1 MIGSDPPIN
10 RHYPVISRIFYLT
23 TDAYLWMIVAKMYIR
38 KAARTYKGKT
48 YSHYLLVESV
58 LTPKGPRQKV
68 ICSLGDLS
76 PRPRE
81 EWLELAR
88 KLESALA
95 GQRDLLPVE
104 TDPELED
111 LVAKVQSKG
120 RQENRKQPLPTPA
133 EAPDLVTV
141 HTDRIQTELHRE
153 AGPVHAGYQFWL
165 RLGVDEILAAAGLSE
180 RDRKLSCAMVLN
192 RLIHPSSER
201 AMPDWIRT
209 TALPDIL
216 EADFEHLA
224 EDALYRRLDKLHPQ
238 RAQIEAAL
246 AERERT
252 LFTLD
257 PTLFFY
263 DLTSTYFEGLA
274 LANPKAKRGY
284 SRDKRPDCKQVVV
297 GLAVTRE
304 GFPLAHEVFA
314 GNRNDSTTV
323 DEMLDALDQRI
334 GLKPGQTVV
343 LDRGMSSPEN
353 LGKIRARGLHY
364 LVARRPGE
372 RDLWR
377 EEFENEEGFAPVLRQ
392 PSPTNPSQKKSNIEV
407 KLRQT
412 ADGTYVL
419 CRSSEREQKDR
430 AIRELQEKRLVAD
443 LEKLAQRAARGQGRG
458 SKPKEIVES
467 IGRLKER
474 YSRVVRYYAIDYD
487 LESKQFHYRLEEE
500 KRGRAERLDGSYL
513 LQSDRKDLGAEEVWQ
528 IYMLLTRAEAAFR
541 AMKTPL
547 AERPIYHQKE
557 LRVEAHIF
565 LCVLAYHLLV
575 SIEKTLLDQGVH
587 TSWASVRDTLKT
599 HQVSTVVLPADHGM
613 VLRIRKGSTP
623 EPAPR
628 EIYQQL
634 RIDSQ
639 VIRPRKSWSAN

>member
-1 MIGSDPPIN
+1 M
-10 RHYPVISRIFYLT
+10 YL
-23 TDAYLWMIVAKMYIR
+23 R
-38 KAARTYKGKT
+38 KAARSYKGKT

-95 GQRDLLPVE
+95 GQRDLLPAE
-104 TDPELED
+104 TDLELEE
-111 LVAKVQSKG
+111 LVARVRSQG
-120 RQENRKQPLPTPA
+120 QPADRNQPLPTKA
-133 EAPDLVTV
+133 ETSDLVTV

-153 AGPVHAGYQFWL
+153 AGPVHVGHQFWL
-165 RLGVDEILAAAGLSE
+165 RMGVSEILAAAGLSE
-180 RDRKLSCAMVLN
+180 RDCQLSCAMVLN

-216 EADFEHLA
+216 ELDFEHLA
-224 EDALYRRLDKLHPQ
+224 EDSLYRRLDKLHPQ
-238 RAQIEAAL
+238 RAPIEAAL

-252 LFTLD
+252 LFALD

-274 LANPKAKRGY
+274 LANSKARRGY

-334 GLKPGQTVV
+334 GLKPEQTVV
-343 LDRGMSSPEN
+343 VDRGMSSPEN

-364 LVARRPGE
+364 IVARRPGE

-377 EEFENEEGFAPVLRQ
+377 DEFENEEGFEPVLRE

-407 KLRQT
+407 KLRRT
-412 ADGTYVL
+412 AEATHVL
-419 CRSSEREQKDR
+419 CRSSERQQKDR

-443 LEKLAQRAARGQGRG
+443 LEKLAQRASKGKGRG
-458 SKPKEIVES
+458 SKPEEVLES

-474 YSRVVRYYAIDYD
+474 YPRVARYYAIDYS
-487 LESKQFHYRLEEE
+487 LGSKQFRYRLDEE

-513 LQSDRKDLGAEEVWQ
+513 LQSDRTDLDAEQVWQ

-599 HQVSTVVLPADHGM
+599 HQVSTVVLPANNGL

-623 EPAPR
+623 EPGPR
-628 EIYQQL
+628 EIYQIL
-634 RIDSQ
+634 RIDPQ
-639 VIRPRKSWSAN
+639 VIRPRKTWSAN

>member
-1 MIGSDPPIN
+1 M
-10 RHYPVISRIFYLT
+10 YL
-23 TDAYLWMIVAKMYIR
+23 R

-48 YSHYLLVESV
+48 YFHYLLVESV

-76 PRPRE
+76 PRSRQ

-95 GQRDLLPVE
+95 GQRDLLPAE
-104 TDPELED
+104 TDPELEE
-111 LVAKVQSKG
+111 LVARVQSKE
-120 RQENRKQPLPTPA
+120 RQDDRRPA
-133 EAPDLVTV
+133 RPVPVETGDLVTV

-165 RLGVDEILAAAGLSE
+165 RLGMEEILAAAGLSE
-180 RDRKLSCAMVLN
+180 RDRTLSCAMVLN

-216 EADFEHLA
+216 EVDFEHLA

-252 LFTLD
+252 LFALD
-257 PTLFFY
+257 ATLFFY

-343 LDRGMSSPEN
+343 VDRGMSSPEN

-377 EEFENEEGFAPVLRQ
+377 EEFENGEGFEPVLRE
-392 PSPTNPSQKKSNIEV
+392 PSPTNPFQKKSNIEV

-412 ADGTYVL
+412 AEATYVL

-443 LEKLAQRAARGQGRG
+443 LEKLAQRAAKGKGRG

-474 YSRVVRYYAIDYD
+474 YPRVARYYWIDYD

-500 KRGRAERLDGSYL
+500 KRAGAERLDGSYL
-513 LQSDRKDLGAEEVWQ
+513 LQSDRKDLGAEEIWR

-547 AERPIYHQKE
+547 AERPIHHQKE

-587 TSWASVRDTLKT
+587 TSWASVRDALKT
-599 HQVSTVVLPADHGM
+599 HQVSTVVLPADNGM

-623 EPAPR
+623 EPAAR
-628 EIYQQL
+628 ETYQKL
-634 RIDSQ
+634 RIDPQ
-639 VIRPRKSWSAN
+639 VIRPRKTWSAN

>member
-1 MIGSDPPIN
+1 M
-10 RHYPVISRIFYLT
+10 YL
-23 TDAYLWMIVAKMYIR
+23 R

-48 YSHYLLVESV
+48 YFHYLLVESV

-76 PRPRE
+76 PRSRQ

-95 GQRDLLPVE
+95 GQRDLLPAE
-104 TDPELED
+104 TDPELEE
-111 LVAKVQSKG
+111 LVARVQSKE
-120 RQENRKQPLPTPA
+120 RQDDRRPA
-133 EAPDLVTV
+133 RPVPVETGDRVTV

-165 RLGVDEILAAAGLSE
+165 RLGMEEILAAAGLSE
-180 RDRKLSCAMVLN
+180 RDRTLSCAMVLN

-216 EADFEHLA
+216 EVDFEHLA

-252 LFTLD
+252 LFALD
-257 PTLFFY
+257 ATLFFY

-343 LDRGMSSPEN
+343 VDRGMSSPEN

-377 EEFENEEGFAPVLRQ
+377 EEFENGEGFEPVLRE
-392 PSPTNPSQKKSNIEV
+392 PSPTNPFQKKSNIEV

-412 ADGTYVL
+412 AEATYVL

-443 LEKLAQRAARGQGRG
+443 LEKLAQRAAKGKGRG

-474 YSRVVRYYAIDYD
+474 YPRVARYYWIDYD

-500 KRGRAERLDGSYL
+500 KRAGAERLDGSYL
-513 LQSDRKDLGAEEVWQ
+513 LQSDRKDLGAEEIWR

-547 AERPIYHQKE
+547 AERPIHHQKE

-587 TSWASVRDTLKT
+587 TSWASVRDALKT
-599 HQVSTVVLPADHGM
+599 HQVSTVVLPADNGM

-623 EPAPR
+623 EPAAR
-628 EIYQQL
+628 ETYQKL
-634 RIDSQ
+634 RIDPQ
-639 VIRPRKSWSAN
+639 VIRPRKTWSAN